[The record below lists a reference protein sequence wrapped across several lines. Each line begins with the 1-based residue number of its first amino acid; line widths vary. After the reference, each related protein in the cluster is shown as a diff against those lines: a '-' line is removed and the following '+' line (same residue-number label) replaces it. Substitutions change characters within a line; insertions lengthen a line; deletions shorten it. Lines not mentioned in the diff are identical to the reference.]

1 MPAKLTNIPFIIF
14 SSITEDKGHL
24 LLDDLFWFSNLIH
37 SFPDTKII
45 TSATSAKNLQIR
57 YPDFK
62 KNISSFIDFPIL
74 KKLNYRFHLLG
85 RLIFCEKIRNSKI
98 IFQGF
103 DEIGILF
110 YFFRVWGKNNIF
122 YVVPTNNISPERLNK
137 SKWVLQW
144 MLKKIISKSDSFLYH
159 TDYELGLIQS
169 NICSNRECLIKCKKL
184 KYHLIGA
191 SQNSINLEKNG
202 KVGIISFFGPTMN
215 SKPYNDFCKLI
226 KADNTNGKFRY
237 RIINVSRQVESEIK
251 LLFGEAVK
259 IDFINEFLEYN
270 SYIKLID
277 DSAYVFLPHNRLY
290 EGKLSGI
297 LSDCISIGTP
307 IISDNIEPV
316 IEFFKSYGDMGFI
329 FDFKNDNEWEY
340 SFFSNIDE
348 INYKEFLISM
358 EKCKLDHYQNQIIN
372 QFLEAH

>member
-110 YFFRVWGKNNIF
+110 YFFRVG
-122 YVVPTNNISPERLNK
+122 
-137 SKWVLQW
+137 
-144 MLKKIISKSDSFLYH
+144 
-159 TDYELGLIQS
+159 
-169 NICSNRECLIKCKKL
+169 
-184 KYHLIGA
+184 
-191 SQNSINLEKNG
+191 
-202 KVGIISFFGPTMN
+202 
-215 SKPYNDFCKLI
+215 
-226 KADNTNGKFRY
+226 
-237 RIINVSRQVESEIK
+237 
-251 LLFGEAVK
+251 
-259 IDFINEFLEYN
+259 
-270 SYIKLID
+270 
-277 DSAYVFLPHNRLY
+277 
-290 EGKLSGI
+290 
-297 LSDCISIGTP
+297 
-307 IISDNIEPV
+307 
-316 IEFFKSYGDMGFI
+316 
-329 FDFKNDNEWEY
+329 
-340 SFFSNIDE
+340 
-348 INYKEFLISM
+348 
-358 EKCKLDHYQNQIIN
+358 
-372 QFLEAH
+372 